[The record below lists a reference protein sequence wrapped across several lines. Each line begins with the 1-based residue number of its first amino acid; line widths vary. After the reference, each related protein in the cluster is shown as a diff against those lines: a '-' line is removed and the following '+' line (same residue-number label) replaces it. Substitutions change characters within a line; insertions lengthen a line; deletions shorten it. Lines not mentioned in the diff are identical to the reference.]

1 MRPILDGM
9 STRTDHRLRTALD
22 RLARAADDLFKS
34 DTHDTSPAER
44 ACQEA
49 LELMRERAWSA
60 ERAHVTC
67 TRAAFSRSRANGITH
82 DVRRSQLAACLT
94 EWCASAGLDGAEKE
108 VPGTHVASNRR
119 TA

>member
-1 MRPILDGM
+1 MSPILDGM

-44 ACQEA
+44 ACREA

-67 TRAAFSRSRANGITH
+67 TRAAFSRSGAQDIAR
-82 DVRRSQLAACLT
+82 DVRRSQLAAYLT
-94 EWCASAGLDGAEKE
+94 EWCAGAGLDGVKNEPSGGH
-108 VPGTHVASNRR
+108 VPDKRR